1 MSQEFIPILVAEIS
15 AGSALL
21 GVLIGSVCSYFVSR
35 QQLKATVLS
44 GNRQQWINT
53 LRDCIA
59 DFQTKA
65 KIAVVEADLANHDQT
80 SRAAN
85 PVNHDEAMKTMCF
98 LANKIALLINPG
110 ETDHAN
116 LISQMKELE
125 SHCIDGDPGDREKVS
140 MLQEAITT
148 IGQKI
153 LKREWE
159 RVKKNK

>member
-1 MSQEFIPILVAEIS
+1 MSNEFITLLVAAIS
-15 AGSALL
+15 AFSALF
-21 GVLIGSVCSYFVSR
+21 GVGIGSFCSYYISR
-35 QQLKATVLS
+35 QQIKATVLS

-65 KIAVVEADLANHDQT
+65 RIAIVEADLANHKQT
-80 SRAAN
+80 SMAAN
-85 PVNHDEAMKTMCF
+85 LMNHDKAMKTICF
-98 LANKIALLINPG
+98 LSNKIALLVNTD

-116 LISQMKELE
+116 LISRIKDLE
-125 SHCIDGDPGDREKVS
+125 SHCIDGDPGDREKES

-159 RVKKNK
+159 RVKKGK